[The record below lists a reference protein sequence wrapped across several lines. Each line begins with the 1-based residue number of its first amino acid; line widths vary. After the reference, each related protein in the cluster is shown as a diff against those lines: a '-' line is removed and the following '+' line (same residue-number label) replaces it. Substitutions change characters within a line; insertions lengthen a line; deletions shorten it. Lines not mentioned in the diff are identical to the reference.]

1 MRDIKRIP
9 KTLKLI
15 EKIWKAN
22 PDLRLTQL
30 IGNCFNSGD
39 LYYINDD
46 KLLSGLKYTYDIDD
60 KKDTV
65 KK

>member
-22 PDLRLTQL
+22 PDLRLAQL
-30 IGNCFNSGD
+30 LWNCFD
-39 LYYINDD
+39 HEDWYYTEDD
-46 KLLSGLKYTYDIDD
+46 ELVKVLKDNCEI
-60 KKDTV
+60 
-65 KK
+65 